1 MSKGGDKKYD
11 RNRKSSQ
18 NTTYISQKRHE
29 KSHRRRIVRHM
40 AHCLDNSDEMQK
52 IAERFGVA
60 NISDRVRNITLARR
74 DKGMTTQA

>member
-1 MSKGGDKKYD
+1 MIA
-11 RNRKSSQ
+11 
-18 NTTYISQKRHE
+18 TV
-29 KSHRRRIVRHM
+29 SHRRTLPISIKTVTRSR
-40 AHCLDNSDEMQK
+40 NSDEMQK